1 MHLYFIRHG
10 QSVNNVIW
18 NHTGSSEGFS
28 VDSGLS
34 DVGWQQAKFLAD
46 CLSQRDPNLEPEGRD
61 LHYQTGFRATHLYTS
76 LTVRAVA
83 TGSLLAQ
90 ALNLDLVSWA
100 DLHECNGGWSADE
113 ETGQRAPLPGKD
125 RAFFEANFPQLVV
138 PNTPAERGWWDRPSE
153 EPEGRRGRAR
163 RFLDDLWERH
173 GHTKDRVAVIS
184 HGNFYDVVMHT
195 LLHTDRENGFYFTL
209 HNTGITRIDMG
220 KQGNY
225 VVYSNRVDHLP
236 PYLVT

>member
-1 MHLYFIRHG
+1 MHLYFIRHA
-10 QSVNNVIW
+10 QSVNNAIW
-18 NHTGSSEGFS
+18 DNTGSSEGWS

-34 DVGWQQAKFLAD
+34 DVGWQQARILAD

-61 LHYQTGFRATHLYTS
+61 LHYRTGFRVTHLYTS

-90 ALNLDLVSWA
+90 ALNLDLVGWA
-100 DLHECNGGWSADE
+100 DLRESDGAWSSDD
-113 ETGQRAPLPGKD
+113 ETGERTVVAGKD
-125 RAFFEANFPQLVV
+125 RGFFETNFPQLVL
-138 PNTPAERGWWDRPSE
+138 PNTPAETAWWERPFE
-153 EPEGRRGRAR
+153 EPKDPRGRAR

-173 GHTKDRVAVIS
+173 GNTKDRVAVIS

-195 LLHTDRENGFYFTL
+195 LLHTDRKYDFYFTL

-220 KQGNY
+220 EQGNY

-236 PYLVT
+236 AHLVT